1 MAGYL
6 LKNTRGYPLAM
17 KKTPAQTLY
26 QFFVVCS
33 FPLVLLSCSS
43 KPGEKNVLDTMFS
56 SDFVD
61 MASFKS
67 SISAFNRPV
76 NTADSLFQKNLLQ
89 DIDLNV
95 DYVYQLSGNEPIWF
109 TASGLKK
116 GTEDMTRQLN
126 DLWDEG
132 LNPGTYR
139 IGYLQEMLS
148 RLKNKKETFP
158 VDSIVQWD
166 RALTRA
172 YLNAAR
178 DLLLGTREIRKA
190 DSLWF
195 ARNDT
200 TFDGANY
207 LAATR
212 KQELGFPALDTF
224 RPSVPQYLQM
234 KKAVGQWTALKKD
247 SAYLSLK
254 KQIVLGQQDSVLQQL
269 LQKELSGTTVSEN
282 DSLKGITSW
291 IATYQY
297 YHQLKITGKNDSAT
311 YKSLTRS
318 PEDYIR
324 HLHMN
329 MDRLRALPRIA
340 GAEHVW
346 VNIPLMEVSYYRDDQ
361 VKFHGRVV
369 VGKKSRQTPSLW
381 APMAN
386 VVFNPPWGVP
396 PTILRNDVGPGVTRA
411 GSGYLARKGLRAF
424 DANGK
429 DVTGSVNG
437 ANYRRFSYRQPPGAH
452 NSLGEVKFNLPN
464 KWDIYLHDT
473 PHREN
478 FTNRYR
484 ALSSG
489 CVRVQN
495 PKLLAEAILEDRK
508 FTAEKIDSIIQTRR
522 TKFEQLKRHLPV
534 YIVYITVAPDSTGNQ
549 LRYLDDVY
557 GRDARMKKI
566 YAN

>member
-1 MAGYL
+1 
-6 LKNTRGYPLAM
+6 
-17 KKTPAQTLY
+17 
-26 QFFVVCS
+26 
-33 FPLVLLSCSS
+33 
-43 KPGEKNVLDTMFS
+43 MFS
-56 SDFVD
+56 GDFVD
-61 MASFKS
+61 MESFKS

-76 NTADSLFQKNLLQ
+76 NTADSLFQKKLLE

-109 TASGLKK
+109 TANGLKK
-116 GTEDMTRQLN
+116 GTEDMTLELN

-132 LNPGTYR
+132 LNPGVYHV
-139 IGYLQEMLS
+139 GYLQEMLS
-148 RLKNKKETFP
+148 RIKDNKETFP

-172 YLNAAR
+172 YLHAAK
-178 DLLLGTREIRKA
+178 DLLVGTKEIKKG

-195 ARNDT
+195 AKNDT
-200 TFDGANY
+200 TFTGAHY
-207 LAATR
+207 LAAMR
-212 KQELGFPALDTF
+212 KEDQGFPALDTF
-224 RPSVPQYLQM
+224 RPSIPQYGQM

-247 SAYLSLK
+247 SNYLSLK
-254 KQIVLGQQDSVLQQL
+254 KQIVLGQQDSSLQQL
-269 LQKELSGTTVSEN
+269 LQKELPGITISEN
-282 DSLKGITSW
+282 DSLKGIAGW

-311 YKSLTRS
+311 FKSLTRS

-324 HLHMN
+324 NLHMN
-329 MDRLRALPRIA
+329 MDRLRALPRVA

-346 VNIPLMEVSYYRDDQ
+346 VNIPLMEVNYYRDNQ

-381 APMAN
+381 ATMAN

-437 ANYRRFSYRQPPGAH
+437 SNYRRFSYRQPPGAH

-508 FTAEKIDSIIQTRR
+508 FTAGKIDSIIQTRR
-522 TKFEQLKRHLPV
+522 TKFEQLKRNLPV
-534 YIVYITVAPDSTGNQ
+534 YIVYVTVAPDSTGNQ

-557 GRDARMKKI
+557 GRDVKMKKI